1 MFVNINKANLQFMVL
16 YPAKG
21 GTHLYR
27 RNRIEVYKDE
37 LFIFGF
43 VYVYL
48 YIVFVAL

>member
-1 MFVNINKANLQFMVL
+1 MFANINKANLRFIVL
-16 YPAKG
+16 YPVKG
-21 GTHLYR
+21 GMHLYR

-48 YIVFVAL
+48 YIVFAAL

>member
-1 MFVNINKANLQFMVL
+1 MFANINKANLRFIVL
-16 YPAKG
+16 YPVKG
-21 GTHLYR
+21 GVHLYR

-48 YIVFVAL
+48 YIVFAAL